1 MGIRFFCPKGH
12 RVHVKAALAGKKGFC
27 PDCGERV
34 RIPHESDP
42 DALKKPASAIPAAG
56 PAAATGQPAA
66 NGTATHAKPSSLH
79 GDIAVTLSGSGSD
92 PSTSKVNLSDKVA
105 DASKSG
111 INGANGGAASVVADL
126 LPPSKGRTAKPV
138 PDAIDESIE
147 SAWYVRPVGGGQYG
161 PAKGAIMRKWL
172 GEGRVGADSLVWRE
186 GWSDWKT
193 ASDVFPGLPGEKPP
207 EPTFEIKKPVPAPT
221 ESAPAMSMPITS
233 PSPRPVK
240 IKTNVTAIMIVVGLT
255 IVCLSLFAALVYVLM
270 K

>member
-42 DALKKPASAIPAAG
+42 QALKKPAAPV
-56 PAAATGQPAA
+56 AA
-66 NGTATHAKPSSLH
+66 NGTASHASPGPATPSLAIPSPAH
-79 GDIAVTLSGSGSD
+79 GDVAVTLTGSD
-92 PSTSKVNLSDKVA
+92 PSSSKVNLSESST

-111 INGANGGAASVVADL
+111 INGAAGVASL
-126 LPPSKGRTAKPV
+126 LPASKGRSAKPAI
-138 PDAIDESIE
+138 DAIDESIE

-161 PAKGAIMRKWL
+161 PAKGATMRKWL

-186 GWSDWKT
+186 GWTDWKT

-207 EPTFEIKKPVPAPT
+207 EPTFEIKKPVPAPSET
-221 ESAPAMSMPITS
+221 APAMNMAVTS
-233 PSPRPVK
+233 TSPRPVK
-240 IKTNVTAIMIVVGLT
+240 IKSNTTAILIVAGLT
-255 IVCLSLFAALVYVLM
+255 IVCAGLFAALVYVLV

>member
-42 DALKKPASAIPAAG
+42 QALKKPATPG
-56 PAAATGQPAA
+56 AA
-66 NGTATHAKPSSLH
+66 NGTATHTKSSPAHGDVAVSLGGEAPSS
-79 GDIAVTLSGSGSD
+79 
-92 PSTSKVNLSDKVA
+92 SKVNLAEKPA
-105 DASKSG
+105 ELKKSEA
-111 INGANGGAASVVADL
+111 NGASGLGDL

-138 PDAIDESIE
+138 VDAIDESIE

-186 GWSDWKT
+186 GWTDWKT
-193 ASDVFPGLPGEKPP
+193 ASDVFPGLPGEKPT
-207 EPTFEIKKPVPAPT
+207 EATFEIKKPEPEPAPMLPALD
-221 ESAPAMSMPITS
+221 APGLPLGSTS
-233 PSPRPVK
+233 LGGTSLGSVSLGPSRPGKDKSTV
-240 IKTNVTAIMIVVGLT
+240 IAIVVGLGV
-255 IVCLSLFAALVYVLM
+255 VCFLLFVALVYVLV